1 MFMRHKSQLYL
12 FIVLFSVFSV
22 AGCSFLQK
30 MKDRLQGSPEIEGAE
45 NLSEVDVES
54 SQLGSDS
61 GQIEGLSTVYFD
73 LDSSNLTD
81 DVKDK
86 LKVNKAWMDNNP
98 QVKTVIL
105 EGHCDPLGSE
115 AYNIGLGERR
125 AKSVFN
131 YLRSI
136 GLSAD
141 KMSIVSYG
149 EEKIFSYT
157 DNNLNR
163 RVNFV
168 PQY

>member
-1 MFMRHKSQLYL
+1 MRHNYYLYL
-12 FIVLFSVFSV
+12 ITVLFFSFSTIS
-22 AGCSFLQK
+22 CSYLQK
-30 MKDRLQGSPEIEGAE
+30 IKDRFQGSPKIEGAGD
-45 NLSEVDVES
+45 LTSLDMES
-54 SQLGSDS
+54 GKIGSDS
-61 GQIEGLSTVYFD
+61 GQIDGLSTVYFS
-73 LDSSNLTD
+73 LDSSQLTEEL
-81 DVKDK
+81 KET
-86 LKVNKAWMDNNP
+86 LKVNKAWLDNNP
-98 QVKTVIL
+98 QVKTMLL

-131 YLRSI
+131 YLRSL

-141 KMSIVSYG
+141 KMNIVSYG

>member
-1 MFMRHKSQLYL
+1 MRHNHYLYL
-12 FIVLFSVFSV
+12 IILLFFSPFMLS
-22 AGCSFLQK
+22 CSYLQK
-30 MKDRLQGSPEIEGAE
+30 VKDRFQGSPKIEGAGD
-45 NLSEVDVES
+45 LSSLDVDS
-54 SQLGSDS
+54 SKTGSDS
-61 GQIEGLSTVYFD
+61 GQIEGLSTVYFN
-73 LDSSNLTD
+73 LDSSQLTEE
-81 DVKDK
+81 VKEI

-98 QVKTVIL
+98 QVKTMLL

-131 YLRSI
+131 YLLSL
-136 GLSAD
+136 GLSTD
-141 KMSIVSYG
+141 KMNIVSYG

>member
-1 MFMRHKSQLYL
+1 MRHNSYLYL
-12 FIVLFSVFSV
+12 IIVLFSSFSLV
-22 AGCSFLQK
+22 SCSYLQK
-30 MKDRLQGSPEIEGAE
+30 IKDRIQGGPKIEGAGD
-45 NLSEVDVES
+45 LSSFDVES
-54 SQLGSDS
+54 GKTGSDS
-61 GQIEGLSTVYFD
+61 GQIDGLSTVYFN
-73 LDSSNLTD
+73 LDSSLLTD
-81 DVKDK
+81 DVKET

-98 QVKTVIL
+98 QVKTLLL

-115 AYNIGLGERR
+115 VYNIGLGERR

-131 YLRSI
+131 YLLSL

-141 KMSIVSYG
+141 KMNIVSYG

-157 DNNLNR
+157 DNSLNR

>member
-1 MFMRHKSQLYL
+1 MRHKACLYL
-12 FIVLFSVFSV
+12 IGCLFFSFS
-22 AGCSFLQK
+22 AISCSYLQK
-30 MKDRLQGSPEIEGAE
+30 IKDRIQGSPEIEGAE
-45 NLSEVDVES
+45 DLSSLDMGS
-54 SQLGSDS
+54 GQNSSDS
-61 GQIEGLSTVYFD
+61 GQIEGLSTVYFT
-73 LDSSNLTD
+73 LDSSTLTT
-81 DVKDK
+81 DVKET
-86 LKVNKAWMDNNP
+86 LRANKAWLDNNT
-98 QVKTVIL
+98 QVKSLLL

-131 YLRSI
+131 YLLSL

-141 KMSIVSYG
+141 RMNIVSYG